1 MGECSSNC
9 AFGSIFTGAT
19 YGESMVCPTPGK
31 VNGVRRVL
39 ALLDSSIKFK
49 WINARCISIHSAALV
64 TVSQE

>member
-19 YGESMVCPTPGK
+19 YSESIVCLTPGQ

-39 ALLDSSIKFK
+39 SLLALSSRFE
-49 WINARCISIHSAALV
+49 WINTRCISIHSAALV